1 MSKSSKLLH
10 SIIIVLNKEPL
21 VDYIKSFRDK
31 HTIWENYTDDQIISS
46 HLIDV
51 LYQYGLENIYHD
63 IKILPIMIR
72 DLTTY
77 LFTSIDTHITLLPSQ
92 ECIEVEISSVGSAIY
107 IKLKHYKDWH
117 VIQ

>member
-1 MSKSSKLLH
+1 MSKNSKLLH

-21 VDYIKSFRDK
+21 VEYVNSVRDK
-31 HTIWENYTDDQIISS
+31 HKIWSNYTDEEIISS

-51 LYQYGLENIYHD
+51 LYQYGLDNLHHD
-63 IKILPIMIR
+63 IKIAPIMIR
-72 DLTTY
+72 DLTAY
-77 LFTSIDTHITLLPSQ
+77 IYTSINTHITLLPSN

-117 VIQ
+117 VVQ